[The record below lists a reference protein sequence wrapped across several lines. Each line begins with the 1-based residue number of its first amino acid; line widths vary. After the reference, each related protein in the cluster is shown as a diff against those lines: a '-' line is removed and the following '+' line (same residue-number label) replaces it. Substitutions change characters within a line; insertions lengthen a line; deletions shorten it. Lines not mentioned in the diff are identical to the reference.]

1 MLPRLVTVAYLVY
14 LALPMA
20 LLVPPSFAIT
30 LLTLMPL
37 PPGSVRILVIRFTV
51 VACVRSVTRLRNLLR
66 RCAASADQAL

>member
-1 MLPRLVTVAYLVY
+1 MALPLLPARM
-14 LALPMA
+14 PMA

-51 VACVRSVTRLRNLLR
+51 SSARFGISTVLSSAGFNVTV
-66 RCAASADQAL
+66 